1 MSLDEVLFPDAA
13 EAEQAW
19 ATIARTGVWLGYV
32 SLIRRD
38 GTNCRL
44 EVRMSKAGG
53 EGEGL
58 RYAALV
64 FDADVLEARLPR
76 ALPAP
81 RPGAASL
88 VSLREL
94 RQRIGIA
101 LQDALAM
108 PKGPAAFGL

>member
-64 FDADVLEARLPR
+64 FDADGLEARLAR
-76 ALPAP
+76 D
-81 RPGAASL
+81 RKSGATGKSGSGRVDL
-88 VSLREL
+88 GGR
-94 RQRIGIA
+94 RII
-101 LQDALAM
+101 
-108 PKGPAAFGL
+108 KKKKKK